1 MIRIVF
7 TYEVRKEKQDE
18 YLKVTADQ
26 IKPFW
31 ESHGC
36 DAYTLWQ
43 SLWQSPE
50 ESTTFVKEMVFKDEP
65 TMQRTMS
72 LEDGQPIKKLF
83 SQFATGVTRA
93 TYRQVV

>member
-1 MIRIVF
+1 MIKIVF
-7 TYEVRKEKQDE
+7 TYEVLKEKQDE
-18 YLKVTADQ
+18 YLKVTTDQ

-43 SLWQSPE
+43 LPE
-50 ESTTFVKEMVFKDEP
+50 ESTRFVKEMVFKDEP
-65 TMQRTMS
+65 TMQTTMS
-72 LEDGQPIKKLF
+72 LEDAQPIKKLF
-83 SQFATGVTRA
+83 SQFATGVTRV